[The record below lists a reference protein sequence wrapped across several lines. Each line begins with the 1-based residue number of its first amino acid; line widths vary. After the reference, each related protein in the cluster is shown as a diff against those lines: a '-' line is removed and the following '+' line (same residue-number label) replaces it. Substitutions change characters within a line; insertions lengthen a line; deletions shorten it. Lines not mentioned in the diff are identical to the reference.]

1 MLRWLALSVLVAAA
15 PAEAGPKP
23 RVPLPKL
30 PSLGAMTR
38 AAASDTAPLAAN
50 CFAYAA
56 KSHVFAC
63 VGHAPIYNRN
73 NIGADDQATNIRIDV
88 VGPPV
93 QTSWTI
99 AAIGN
104 RPTTRRRV
112 VEGTLGALGLRALAT
127 TPVKIAS
134 NTWVTVGGV
143 QLFLRVDAHEGDA
156 SFENFGDLTLRC
168 AAAKDLVIDLRAAG
182 IELGDTAVAY
192 RSPDGNWLA
201 LSISGLDGG
210 EDTYDYNLD
219 TVVLDVATSC
229 AHRSP
234 AMWTTISRPDDG

>member
-1 MLRWLALSVLVAAA
+1 VPRWLVLPLVAAA
-15 PAEAGPKP
+15 VVAEAGPKP
-23 RVPLPKL
+23 RYPLPKL
-30 PSLGAMTR
+30 PSLRAMTR
-38 AAASDTAPLAAN
+38 AAATDQPPLAAN

-56 KSHVFAC
+56 KSHAFAC
-63 VGHAPIYNRN
+63 VGHDPIYNMN

-88 VGPPV
+88 VGPD
-93 QTSWTI
+93 QQSSWTI
-99 AAIGN
+99 AAIGK
-104 RPTTRRRV
+104 RPTTPRAT
-112 VEGTLGALGLRALAT
+112 VESKLGELGLRALT
-127 TPVKIAS
+127 TAPIKIAS
-134 NTWVTVGGV
+134 NTWVAIGAV

-168 AAAKDLVIDLRAAG
+168 TKTQDVVIDLRAVG

-201 LSISGLDGG
+201 LTISGLDGG

-219 TVVLDVATSC
+219 TVVLDLATTC

-234 AMWTTISRPDDG
+234 AMWTTIRRPDGG